1 MKENFCIISNLF
13 IFTSIFAPL
22 NVNAQTVN
30 FMPTELIAEPGE
42 QKTNNL
48 SSGTTESLRIST
60 SSTFGSNTNVSTTE
74 GFTISSKST
83 LRPIKSTIVG
93 TFGSTEGK
101 MSVDVGN
108 IRTEGTGKHTASS
121 TSSSFDVDA
130 TDSTITEGF
139 SNIEGITSEVN
150 LDIDPL
156 ETVTEVEIE
165 DIGEATDNMKTA
177 NGSANQNLNN
187 ALSVDISNSTFNSS
201 FSQAF

>member
-1 MKENFCIISNLF
+1 MKKNFCIITNLF
-13 IFTSIFAPL
+13 LLSSIFTPL
-22 NVNAQTVN
+22 NTNAQTVN

-60 SSTFGSNTNVSTTE
+60 SSTFGSNTNLSTTE
-74 GFTISSKST
+74 GFNISSKST
-83 LRPIKSTIVG
+83 LRPVKATIIG
-93 TFGSTEGK
+93 NFGSTEGK

-108 IRTEGTGKHTASS
+108 IRTEGTGKHSASS
-121 TSSSFDVDA
+121 TSSSFDIDA
-130 TDSTITEGF
+130 NDTTITEGF

-156 ETVTEVEIE
+156 DTVTEVEIE

-177 NGSANQNLNN
+177 NGAANQNLNN

>member
-1 MKENFCIISNLF
+1 MKKSFFILSNLF
-13 IFTSIFAPL
+13 LISGISSLPI
-22 NVNAQTVN
+22 NSQTVN

-60 SSTFGSNTNVSTTE
+60 SSTFGSSTNVSTTD
-74 GFTISSKST
+74 GFTVNSKSS
-83 LRPIKSTIVG
+83 LKPIKATIVG
-93 TFGSTEGK
+93 EFGSTEGK

-121 TSSSFDVDA
+121 TKSSFDIDA

-139 SNIEGITSEVN
+139 SNIEGITSVVN
-150 LDIDPL
+150 LDIDPDQ
-156 ETVTEVEIE
+156 TNTEVDIE
-165 DIGEATDNMKTA
+165 DIGEAVSDNMKTA
-177 NGSANQNLNN
+177 NGAANQNLQNS
-187 ALSVDISNSTFNSS
+187 LSVDISNSTFNSS

>member
-1 MKENFCIISNLF
+1 MKKSLFIISNLF
-13 IFTSIFAPL
+13 LLSGLSSLP
-22 NVNAQTVN
+22 VNSQTVN

-60 SSTFGSNTNVSTTE
+60 SSTFGSSTNVSTTS
-74 GFTISSKST
+74 GFTVNSKSS
-83 LRPIKSTIVG
+83 LKPIQATIVG
-93 TFGSTEGK
+93 EFGSTEGK

-121 TSSSFDVDA
+121 TSSSFDIDA

-139 SNIEGITSEVN
+139 SNIEGITSTVN
-150 LDIDPL
+150 LEIDPI
-156 ETVTEVEIE
+156 ETTTEVDIE
-165 DIGEATDNMKTA
+165 DIGESDTDNMKTA
-177 NGSANQNLNN
+177 NGAANQNLQNS
-187 ALSVDISNSTFNSS
+187 LSVDISNSTFNSS

>member
-1 MKENFCIISNLF
+1 MFSNLF
-13 IFTSIFAPL
+13 LISGLSSLPI
-22 NVNAQTVN
+22 NSQTVN

-60 SSTFGSNTNVSTTE
+60 SSTFGSSTNVSTTD
-74 GFTISSKST
+74 GFTVDSKST
-83 LRPIKSTIVG
+83 LQPIKATIIG
-93 TFGSTEGK
+93 QFGSTEGK

-108 IRTEGTGKHTASS
+108 IRTEGAGKHTASS
-121 TSSSFDVDA
+121 TSSSFDIDA

-156 ETVTEVEIE
+156 GTSTEVDIA
-165 DIGEATDNMKTA
+165 DIGEASTDNMKTA
-177 NGSANQNLNN
+177 NGAANQNLQNS
-187 ALSVDISNSTFNSS
+187 LSVDISNSTFNSS